1 MPLCVFIQS
10 GGPAQMYL
18 CAQALNEET
27 HSDEDQQGAAL
38 LPVSALW
45 RWAGAGGKLLEILRA
60 PRHVH
65 WRLLTPFVG
74 SQKLTAQSP

>member
-1 MPLCVFIQS
+1 MPLHVSIQS
-10 GGPAQMYL
+10 GGPAQTHL

-27 HSDEDQQGAAL
+27 HSDEDQQGDAP

-45 RWAGAGGKLLEILRA
+45 RWAGAGGKSLEILRV

-65 WRLLTPFVG
+65 
-74 SQKLTAQSP
+74 